1 MASETFE
8 PPVQPSRSGP
18 LTPGR
23 VMLYTASVL
32 FVVAL
37 AWFLITIYSILILI
51 VIGILFATAVEPIV
65 NRLRRYNLSRSQ
77 SIMVVYGV
85 LLGALAIAFVLVAPT
100 LIHHVSN
107 FDTSIPGFF
116 DNLRQQALES
126 RSSFLRTTGAESIAK
141 ARQAY
146 LDYRANPDI
155 DSSQALRIVSSV
167 LGAIITIISV
177 LVIAF
182 YWMTEKIIIKRLVL
196 SLVPLK
202 ERDRAHTLWDNV
214 EAKLGGWTRGQLI
227 LCAIMGIS
235 SSILFFAIG
244 LKFWLA
250 LGIWIGITEI
260 IPYVGPIIGGA
271 TAVLV
276 ALTQSPKEAV
286 LVLIIVIL
294 LQQLEGHILVPRVMH
309 GAVGLS
315 PLTVVISV
323 IIGER
328 LLGPLG
334 AVLAVP
340 IGAVVQVLVQDL
352 VIARFSQTDTGMT
365 AARLQAALEGAPSP
379 AAAPSPNPA
388 DDTKE

>member
-1 MASETFE
+1 MSSEIVE
-8 PPVQPSRSGP
+8 PVGSQPGKGP
-18 LTPGR
+18 ITPGR

-32 FVVAL
+32 FVLAL
-37 AWFLITIYSILILI
+37 AWFLVTIYSILILI
-51 VIGILFATAVEPIV
+51 VIGILFATAIEPLV
-65 NRLRRYNLSRSQ
+65 NRLRRRNLSRSQ
-77 SIMVVYGV
+77 AIMVVYGV
-85 LLGALAIAFVLVAPT
+85 LLGTLAIAFVFAAPT
-100 LIHHVSN
+100 LIHHASN
-107 FDTSIPGFF
+107 FDQTIPSFF
-116 DNLRQQALES
+116 DDLHQQALDS
-126 RSSFLRTTGAESIAK
+126 RSGFLRTTGADAIAK

-146 LDYRANPDI
+146 IDYRENPSI
-155 DSSQALRIVSSV
+155 DSSQALRVVTSV
-167 LGAIITIISV
+167 IGALITIISV

-235 SSILFFAIG
+235 SSVIFFALG

-260 IPYVGPIIGGA
+260 IPYIGPIIGGA

-276 ALTQSPKEAV
+276 ALTQSPKEAI
-286 LVLIIVIL
+286 LVLIAVLL

-352 VIARFSQTDTGMT
+352 VIARFNQSDTGMT
-365 AARLQAALEGAPSP
+365 GARVRAALEGTTPPTSP
-379 AAAPSPNPA
+379 PTPDPA
-388 DDTKE
+388 DRP